1 METVTLQLNSYL
13 IKQIKV
19 WADVRGLTFE
29 DAVQALLS
37 WAFWNPTRGC

>member
-19 WADVRGLTFE
+19 WAEIRGLTFN
-29 DAVQALLS
+29 DAVHSLLS
-37 WAFWNPTRGC
+37 RAMWHYMTGC